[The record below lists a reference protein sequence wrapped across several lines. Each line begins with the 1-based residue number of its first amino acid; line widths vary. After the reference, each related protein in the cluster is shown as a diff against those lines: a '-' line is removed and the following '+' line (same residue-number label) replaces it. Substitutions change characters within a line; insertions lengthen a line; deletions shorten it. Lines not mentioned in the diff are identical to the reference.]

1 MLKFSPNITVMSP
14 GDFFYKIL
22 VLTLV
27 FRWESTTFLNHFHL
41 TDWRVGSL
49 WTGETVCWASSA
61 LCHWIPVWISWIVQ
75 NTGLDLRWNWSR
87 KTLLKNKVKVK
98 VGVKLK
104 IRMTNINIT
113 TSHYLGCDRSFYISF
128 YFFHLRTKS
137 FKPGGIKHT
146 LCLQSIAF
154 LKELLEL
161 VSQLW
166 FQH

>member
-1 MLKFSPNITVMSP
+1 MVHSFFIIKMLKFSPNITVLSP
-14 GDFFYKIL
+14 EDFFYKIL

-41 TDWRVGSL
+41 TDWWVGSL

-98 VGVKLK
+98 VGVNLK
-104 IRMTNINIT
+104 IRMTNMNIT
-113 TSHYLGCDRSFYISF
+113 TSR
-128 YFFHLRTKS
+128 YFLSRKWIELRLWQ
-137 FKPGGIKHT
+137 IILH
-146 LCLQSIAF
+146 F
-154 LKELLEL
+154 LLFLPP
-161 VSQLW
+161 
-166 FQH
+166 